1 MYVNVDAS
9 YLGSTWIS
17 EKYRPKEKWL
27 EIVDSV
33 CINFSKIL
41 LNGSGGSL
49 MFIAD
54 KRSLN
59 QAFSADTSNF
69 TFYQNKFNED
79 YDVTDYKDWTVGL
92 GRRNNS
98 LKLYYT
104 FKHYGIKFIREE
116 VEKQDEKLDFLHKL
130 VEQHSDLFDIHAIQ
144 YSLILFEAKLKN
156 GKTSQRL
163 TRQIGQKTKN
173 IGEGF
178 STPSQSKGIYMLR
191 INICNFHTTEQHIE
205 TYFNQIV
212 KEAKELQEK
221 LALI

>member
-59 QAFSADTSNF
+59 
-69 TFYQNKFNED
+69 
-79 YDVTDYKDWTVGL
+79 
-92 GRRNNS
+92 
-98 LKLYYT
+98 
-104 FKHYGIKFIREE
+104 
-116 VEKQDEKLDFLHKL
+116 
-130 VEQHSDLFDIHAIQ
+130 
-144 YSLILFEAKLKN
+144 
-156 GKTSQRL
+156 
-163 TRQIGQKTKN
+163 
-173 IGEGF
+173 
-178 STPSQSKGIYMLR
+178 
-191 INICNFHTTEQHIE
+191 
-205 TYFNQIV
+205 
-212 KEAKELQEK
+212 
-221 LALI
+221 